1 MISAPTTSQKIAL
14 LFAAGLFYVGSI
26 WAADHIQIRNIMI
39 ESQLTQV
46 TTTAVLIT
54 GDSIVE
60 SWLVGP
66 IGACNVINAG
76 LGGGGVGD
84 VKTLLSN
91 LKEKNM
97 GPKLS
102 GIIVAIG
109 VNDSRRRDFPVS
121 YVASWK
127 KDYEEMIDIALQL
140 NSSVSVST
148 ILPVEDGMPL
158 GAKYFDQSL
167 IESLNATIRQVAK
180 QKNVR
185 LIDTNKIFR
194 DTVKKHFTVDGVHL
208 TPDAYK
214 IFTQQIMAGMPRTCH
229 SAAFENKLHRRV
241 LSN

>member
-1 MISAPTTSQKIAL
+1 MISAPTTSQKIAP
-14 LFAAGLFYVGSI
+14 LFAAGLFYVGAI

-39 ESQLTQV
+39 ESQLAQV

-54 GDSIVE
+54 GDSIVA
-60 SWLVGP
+60 WLAGP

-84 VKTLLSN
+84 VKNLLSN
-91 LKEKNM
+91 LKEKSM
-97 GPKLS
+97 SPKLS

-194 DTVKKHFTVDGVHL
+194 DTVKNTSPSMEF
-208 TPDAYK
+208 
-214 IFTQQIMAGMPRTCH
+214 I
-229 SAAFENKLHRRV
+229 
-241 LSN
+241 